1 MVNLTL
7 YTILII
13 SFLAMSLYIG
23 FWYFRA
29 THAYLI
35 DGADLRVCTLSQ
47 CMIFIFLMNVELIS
61 FSIRK
66 NIYPVDVYLF
76 RVYISFLFYFI
87 SASRLLGYK
96 SLFFPK
102 KLKNAA
108 YLIITLG
115 FYVTTTLEVFYLTNF
130 QLPVEPT
137 SRINTIGYIIKASCN
152 NNAHKILHSIPAL
165 YSLICYLFVVLFDTL
180 EKRGHKSLLIDTLT
194 DLPIMFYVI
203 ISLST
208 EINCVSNILTLFIFI
223 IPLFAVVFEIK
234 NVLHYCSKERNKTE
248 YLRNL
253 VIRSYRLTGA
263 RRNYNARLISKLIKQ
278 NPDFANILP
287 NDSKF
292 EEFIE
297 LVNRFNKTEGKD

>member
-1 MVNLTL
+1 
-7 YTILII
+7 
-13 SFLAMSLYIG
+13 MSLYIG

-137 SRINTIGYIIKASCN
+137 SRINMIGYIIKASCN

>member
-1 MVNLTL
+1 
-7 YTILII
+7 
-13 SFLAMSLYIG
+13 MSVYIG
-23 FWYFRA
+23 FWYFKA

-47 CMIFIFLMNVELIS
+47 CMIFLFLMNVELIS

-137 SRINTIGYIIKASCN
+137 SRINMIGYIIKASCN
-152 NNAHKILHSIPAL
+152 NSSHRILHSIPAL

-223 IPLFAVVFEIK
+223 IPLFAIVFEIK

-297 LVNRFNKTEGKD
+297 LVNQFNKTEGKD

>member
-1 MVNLTL
+1 
-7 YTILII
+7 
-13 SFLAMSLYIG
+13 MSLYIG
-23 FWYFRA
+23 FWYLRA
-29 THAYLI
+29 TYAYLI

-47 CMIFIFLMNVELIS
+47 CMIFLFLMNVELIS
-61 FSIRK
+61 FGIRK
-66 NIYPVDVYLF
+66 NICPVDVYLF

-115 FYVTTTLEVFYLTNF
+115 LYVTTTLEVFYLTNL
-130 QLPVEPT
+130 QLPVEPI

-152 NNAHKILHSIPAL
+152 NTTHRVLHSIPAL

-223 IPLFAVVFEIK
+223 IPLLAIVFEIK

-263 RRNYNARLISKLIKQ
+263 RRNYNARLISKLMKQ

-297 LVNRFNKTEGKD
+297 LVNRFNKAEGKN